1 MAILVNMGQRGFVLK
16 QGFLAP
22 GKELVVDAET
32 GLKLSRIYKKE
43 LKLIQTEVKVEEV
56 EAPKEEKPV
65 VVEEVKEEVKEE
77 APKAKRKYTRKAKKS
92 AE

>member
-22 GKELVVDAET
+22 GKELVVDSET

-43 LKLIQTEVKVEEV
+43 LKLIEVEEKVVAPTKEEAKAEEVKVEQT
-56 EAPKEEKPV
+56 
-65 VVEEVKEEVKEE
+65 VVEE
-77 APKAKRKYTRKAKKS
+77 PKKRKYTRKAKSTEAK
-92 AE
+92 

>member
-22 GKELVVDAET
+22 GKELVVDSET

-43 LKLIQTEVKVEEV
+43 LKLIEVEEKVVVPAKEEAKAEEVKVEQ
-56 EAPKEEKPV
+56 P
-65 VVEEVKEEVKEE
+65 VVEE
-77 APKAKRKYTRKAKKS
+77 PKKRKYTRKAKSTEAK
-92 AE
+92 

>member
-43 LKLIQTEVKVEEV
+43 LKLIQTEVKVEKV

-65 VVEEVKEEVKEE
+65 VVEEVKEE